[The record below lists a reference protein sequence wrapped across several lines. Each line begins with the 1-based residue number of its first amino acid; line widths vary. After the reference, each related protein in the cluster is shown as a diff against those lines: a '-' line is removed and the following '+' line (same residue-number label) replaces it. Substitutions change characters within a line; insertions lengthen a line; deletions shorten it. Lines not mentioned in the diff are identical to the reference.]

1 MVHAFNAWYG
11 HGTKEKEGVPGYV
24 DEDLSHF
31 CRVDEKVLFVSD
43 YCRRVSSTIAVKG
56 YKKADKEV
64 LREGQN
70 LQQIHQFKLI

>member
-1 MVHAFNAWYG
+1 M
-11 HGTKEKEGVPGYV
+11 

-43 YCRRVSSTIAVKG
+43 YCRRVSTTTAVKG